1 GGRPHR
7 LFEELAGT
15 VVRAQQRLHLRGDR
29 GIDRLFSFEQA
40 FPARRVEG
48 DRFVEHRR
56 DPLPVGTQ
64 AGVSSSF
71 ASQARAT
78 AQWRFTVAGEM
89 PIASAVSSIER
100 PPKKRSSTMR
110 AWLASSAARRSSAE
124 SRAM

>member
-1 GGRPHR
+1 MM
-7 LFEELAGT
+7 LAHFQDYTDVVGDHPSNLAAT
-15 VVRAQQRLHLRGDR
+15 TLEPDDLAFACRVRAEERLHLRGDR
-29 GIDRLFSFEQA
+29 GIDRLFAFEQA

-100 PPKKRSSTMR
+100 PPK
-110 AWLASSAARRSSAE
+110 
-124 SRAM
+124 